1 MTTVTIRLLE
11 RFPDPAWNAY
21 VDRHAAGSFFHL
33 SEWGAIYLA
42 LGWTEPHFL
51 IAERGQETV
60 GVMPLATVRWGIGRS
75 AMVSMPYCVLA
86 GAIADDESIQRQLE
100 HAAIEQG
107 RRCGARFLEVRQ
119 SVSPNPGWGDHK
131 GFASFSRELAAN
143 DADNRKAL
151 PKRRR
156 AMIRKGE
163 AAGLAVCSDI
173 DLQKFYALYALSMRN
188 LGTPL
193 YGWRLFELLWHHF
206 ESRVGLLAATDANE
220 PVAAVMSF
228 YYKGRVMPYYTG
240 AMPRARQLA
249 GSDFLYWA
257 LMCDA
262 VKRGC
267 RIFDFGRSVVGTGS
281 ADLKK
286 NWGFEAVPLSYQFVA
301 LDGSA
306 VAPLDPD
313 SPLNS
318 FARRAW
324 SRLPLPL
331 ANWLGPLVSR
341 RLY

>member
-21 VDRHAAGSFFHL
+21 VDRHADGSFFHL
-33 SEWGAIYLA
+33 SEWGAIYSA
-42 LGWTEPHFL
+42 LGWTEPYFL

-60 GVMPLATVRWGIGRS
+60 GVMPLATVRWGLGQS
-75 AMVSMPYCVLA
+75 ALVSAPYCVLA
-86 GAIADDESIQRQLE
+86 GAIADDDSIQRSLE

-119 SVSPNPGWGDHK
+119 SATPNSGWSDHE
-131 GFASFSRELAAN
+131 GFASFSRELASN
-143 DADNRKAL
+143 DADNLKAL

-156 AMIRKGE
+156 KMIRKGE
-163 AAGLAVCSDI
+163 QAGLAVSADI
-173 DLQKFYALYALSMRN
+173 DLQNFYALYALSMRN
-188 LGTPL
+188 HGTPV

-206 ESRVGLLAATDANE
+206 ESRVGLLAATDAA
-220 PVAAVMSF
+220 VAVVAVMSF
-228 YYKGRVMPYYTG
+228 YYKGRAIPYYTG

-249 GSDFLYWA
+249 AADFLYWA

-267 RIFDFGRSVVGTGS
+267 RIFDFGRSIVGTGT

-286 NWGFEAVPLSYQFVA
+286 NWGFKAVPMSYQFVS
-301 LDGSA
+301 LDGGV

-313 SPLNS
+313 SAFNS
-318 FARRAW
+318 FARRTW
-324 SRLPLPL
+324 SRLPMSV
-331 ANWLGPLVSR
+331 ANRLGPLVSR